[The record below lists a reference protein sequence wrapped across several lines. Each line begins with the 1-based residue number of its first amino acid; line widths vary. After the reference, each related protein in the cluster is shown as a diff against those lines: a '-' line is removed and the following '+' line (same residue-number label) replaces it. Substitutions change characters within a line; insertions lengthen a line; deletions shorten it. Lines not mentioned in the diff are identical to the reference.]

1 MYCLRIFFCFGRF
14 RARLTTKTTT
24 NRYRA
29 PELLLSTKQ
38 YHTPIDMWSVG
49 CIFAELLRKVP
60 LFSAKTEI
68 DLLRQIVATLGPP
81 QEGKFPDQANK
92 NFTFS
97 KFKSKEGLLRGM
109 FPREQA
115 IQTTGYYLSNT
126 GFDLLRSFL
135 DYDPKTRINADQA
148 LRHPYVV

>member
-1 MYCLRIFFCFGRF
+1 
-14 RARLTTKTTT
+14 
-24 NRYRA
+24 
-29 PELLLSTKQ
+29 
-38 YHTPIDMWSVG
+38 MWSVG